1 MYIIPF
7 TLTNCIN
14 LHFLINYFQV
24 YYTPYHFLIFP
35 PLAVNKF
42 DTINLKYRI
51 CIIVLNL
58 SFLFRIYSIHNRR

>member
-7 TLTNCIN
+7 TLTNYIN

-42 DTINLKYRI
+42 DTMKYRI

-58 SFLFRIYSIHNRR
+58 SFLFRIYSIHSRR